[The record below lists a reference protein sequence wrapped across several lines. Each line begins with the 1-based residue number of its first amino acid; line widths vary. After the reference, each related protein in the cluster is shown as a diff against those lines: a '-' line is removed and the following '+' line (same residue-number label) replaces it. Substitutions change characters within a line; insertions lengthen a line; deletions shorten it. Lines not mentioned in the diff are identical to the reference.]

1 MASKS
6 DMSSYAGS
14 ILEAVCLPLLALDPQ
29 LRVEVAN
36 DAFLRHFHLTREEA
50 VGRRV
55 YALCDGQWD
64 IPELRRALEE
74 ILPRQSSFDDL
85 EIEHAFAHVGRR
97 VMLLNVRRLDDIGLI
112 ILAIRDI
119 TEQRGR
125 EATRR
130 EGESR
135 ETLLQELNDGLRSL
149 HDPHAIQARGSEI
162 LARHLRAE
170 QVAFAEIDE
179 AGGCERTQDGASPD
193 SAGRDMLA
201 SLVAPFIGD
210 LKRGRTVV
218 VDDIHSDPRTA
229 SAEIARGFENRSVSA
244 LIDVPVLED
253 GRLVATLAIH
263 SGAPRKWSASEAAI
277 AEDVAGRAW
286 PAMSRARA
294 ETALRD
300 CEARLAGLREA
311 LEAALND
318 APLDVS
324 LGVLARMATARLGG
338 NARVAFYL
346 ANPQRTELH
355 HVVGMPADYAV
366 AVDGL
371 KVGPESLACGLA
383 AYSRSPVITSDVAEE
398 PRWAS
403 WLWLAEKF
411 GYRGCWSFPI
421 YTRTGAF
428 VGSFAVYSPH
438 PRQATTRDIELAG
451 LITQTAAIIIA
462 RHAEA
467 ELRKQGE
474 EALRESEARY
484 RFLFES
490 IDESFTVVEPLYEEG
505 QPVDYRFI
513 EVNPAFEAITG
524 LKKAVGRTGRE
535 LIPSLEK
542 DWIDTIGR
550 VAATGKAERVLRRAR
565 SLGKIFDAFV
575 FRVEGWKGGRVAI
588 LSRDVTERVRAEEQ
602 RSLLMRELNHRSKN
616 MLSIVLAIARA
627 TAGKQGRDFE
637 DKFQER
643 ILSLSTNQDL
653 LVASNWQGVLL
664 QDLVRSQLAHLEDL
678 LHGRV
683 TISGPPLT
691 ISAAAS
697 QSFSMALHE
706 LATNA
711 VKYGALSNSDGR
723 VDIEWGVETQ
733 GDASRRFAMR
743 WRETGGP
750 AVVAPARGGFGSTV
764 IRDMIRLNL
773 RGEARLEYDSSGV
786 LWEFDC
792 PVENVLEAAAFP
804 KA

>member
-6 DMSSYAGS
+6 DMSHFASS
-14 ILEAVCLPLLALDPQ
+14 ILEAVCLPLLALDPE
-29 LRVEVAN
+29 LRVAVAN
-36 DAFLRHFHLTREEA
+36 DAFLKHFQVAREEA

-55 YALCDGQWD
+55 YDLCDCQWD

-74 ILPRQSSFDDL
+74 ILPRQSTFDDF
-85 EIEHAFAHVGRR
+85 EIEHAFGRAGRR
-97 VMLLNVRRLDDIGLI
+97 VMLLNVRRLDDVGLI

-119 TEQRGR
+119 TDQRAKD
-125 EATRR
+125 ATRR
-130 EGESR
+130 EREAR
-135 ETLLQELNDGLRSL
+135 ETLLQELNDGLRSI
-149 HDPHAIQARGSEI
+149 HDPLAIQAKSSEI
-162 LARHLRAE
+162 LARHLGAE
-170 QVAFAEIDE
+170 QVAFAEINE
-179 AGGCERTQDGASPD
+179 PGVCERIQAVGSPD
-193 SAGRDMLA
+193 SAGRDKRV
-201 SLVAPFIGD
+201 SLVEPFIAD

-218 VDDIHSDPRTA
+218 VDDIHSDPRTGL
-229 SAEIARGFENRSVSA
+229 AEIARGFETQSISA
-244 LIDVPVLED
+244 LIEVPVVED
-253 GRLVATLAIH
+253 DRLVAMLAVH
-263 SGAPRKWSASEAAI
+263 SSAPRRWSASEAAI
-277 AEDVAGRAW
+277 AEAVAGRAW
-286 PAMSRARA
+286 PAVARARA
-294 ETALRD
+294 ETALGD

-318 APLDVS
+318 EPLEAS

-355 HVVGMPADYAV
+355 HVVGMPADYAE
-366 AVDGL
+366 AVKGM

-403 WLWLAEKF
+403 WLWLAKKF

-462 RHAEA
+462 RDAEA
-467 ELRKQGE
+467 QLRKQGE

-490 IDESFTVVEPLYEEG
+490 IDESFTVVEPLYEDG
-505 QPVDYRFI
+505 QPVDYRFV
-513 EVNPAFEAITG
+513 EVNPAFQAITG
-524 LKKAVGRTGRE
+524 LKTAVGRTGRE
-535 LIPSLEK
+535 LIPDLEK

-550 VAATGKAERVLRRAR
+550 VAATGEAQRVLRRAR
-565 SLGKIFDAFV
+565 SLGKIFDAFL
-575 FRVEGWKGGRVAI
+575 FRVEGWKSGRVAI

-653 LVASNWQGVLL
+653 LVASDWQGVLL
-664 QDLVRSQLAHLEDL
+664 EDLVRSQLAHLEDL
-678 LHGRV
+678 LDGRV
-683 TISGPPLT
+683 RVHGPRLT
-691 ISAAAS
+691 VSAAAS

-711 VKYGALSNSDGR
+711 VKYGALSNPDGR

-733 GDASRRFAMR
+733 EGGSQRFTMR

-750 AVVAPARGGFGSTV
+750 SVVPPARSGFGSTV
-764 IRDMIRLNL
+764 IRDMVRLNL
-773 RGEARLEYDSSGV
+773 RGEARLEYGSGGV

-792 PVENVLEAAAFP
+792 PLENVLQPESEP
-804 KA
+804 